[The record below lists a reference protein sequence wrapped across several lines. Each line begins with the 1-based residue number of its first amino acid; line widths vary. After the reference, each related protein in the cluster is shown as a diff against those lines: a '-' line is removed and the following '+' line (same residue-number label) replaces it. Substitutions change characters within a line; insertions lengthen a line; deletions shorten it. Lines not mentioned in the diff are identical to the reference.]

1 MHVEILI
8 IYFSISWFLRALKCE
23 IWPRLFVVLIR
34 TLYWMQMRL
43 VFEEAEKK
51 NKTLASWTKERVEQV
66 SRMAAMWDNFQT
78 VLDNHQYILSKQVCI
93 EFINLY
99 TYNCLQS
106 FKFHINKS
114 NMKYHY
120 PILVPFT

>member
-1 MHVEILI
+1 MRVEILI
-8 IYFSISWFLRALKCE
+8 IYCSKSWFLRALKYE
-23 IWPRLFVVLIR
+23 IWPRLFVILIR
-34 TLYWMQMRL
+34 TLYWMQMQL

-93 EFINLY
+93 E
-99 TYNCLQS
+99 
-106 FKFHINKS
+106 
-114 NMKYHY
+114 
-120 PILVPFT
+120 LVNSYS